1 MGGWEWCNDQVD
13 LSGKVKFGP
22 DLSFDMTSSYR
33 FCPSPSAG
41 SSSDVQVKTAERDND
56 NNTRIVKE

>member
-1 MGGWEWCNDQVD
+1 MGGWEWCNDHVY
-13 LSGKVKFGP
+13 LSRKVKFGP

-33 FCPSPSAG
+33 FCPSAG